1 MVFVNFKR
9 IFLAVLFILSAG
21 TLFLGY
27 NGLVGAFLKDP
38 AGSGKAVEKPLL
50 SPGGVQP
57 VAGGGRE
64 AEVPAAGE
72 AEAGRE
78 GFFVEYRL
86 QRERARGRQIEVLKE
101 IINSPSSAQDIRQ
114 TAQEQLL
121 GISRSAA
128 EETRVENLLKARGYR
143 DAVVCVDQKGVSVVV
158 DSRGFSHEEE
168 AKIIDLVSRETGFGE
183 QGIIVIPKNAAGF

>member
-9 IFLAVLFILSAG
+9 IFLALLFILSAG

-27 NGLVGAFLKDP
+27 NGLVGAFLKDT
-38 AGSGKAVEKPLL
+38 AGSGKALENPLP
-50 SPGGVQP
+50 SPGV
-57 VAGGGRE
+57 E
-64 AEVPAAGE
+64 AAVPAAEE

-121 GISRSAA
+121 GISMSAA

-158 DSRGFSHEEE
+158 DSRDLSHEEE

-183 QGIIVIPKNAAGF
+183 QGIIVIPKNAAGS